1 MTQNL
6 TPNGQEATRKYR
18 KTRLASG
25 ARRLLSAV
33 LPAALVL
40 LACGGSSDDPA
51 ANACEPGRT
60 LACPCPGAADGV
72 QTCKADG
79 SAWNACE
86 CGAGGS
92 GAGGSGASGGSAGS
106 AQGGSSASGGSGA
119 SGGSAASGGS
129 GAAGGSSGNGGTAG
143 TASGGTSSGG
153 SAGAGNGCPTGRG
166 SEMVRISHPS
176 GDYCIDKTE
185 ATKGHYLQFRADK
198 DGDYSGQ
205 ASYCEWNVDYG
216 QGSCAPYNPT
226 DNLNLPAAC
235 MDWCDADAFCKW
247 AGKRLCGKV
256 GGGGNAY
263 GDADKQEWRNVCDA
277 AGPMIP
283 DDSCNG
289 ASPEP
294 AEVNNGDCRG
304 SQAGFEQLTHL
315 LGNVSEWVHECSVGF
330 LGNDEAP
337 NSSCGYY
344 GRSRADQ
351 QRDLS
356 CAGSSVPRTYATNTR
371 GVRCCATAEAN

>member
-1 MTQNL
+1 MTGNL
-6 TPNGQEATRKYR
+6 TPNGQEMAQKCS
-18 KTRLASG
+18 KTRLV
-25 ARRLLSAV
+25 ARARQLLSAV
-33 LPAALVL
+33 VPAALVL

-51 ANACEPGRT
+51 ANACEPGRS

-92 GAGGSGASGGSAGS
+92 GAGGSAGS

-129 GAAGGSSGNGGTAG
+129 GASGGSAASGGSGASGGDGGAAG

-185 ATKGHYLQFRADK
+185 ATKGHYAQFRADK

-216 QGSCAPYNPT
+216 QGNCAPYSPT
-226 DNLNLPAAC
+226 DNPNFPAAC

-247 AGKRLCGKV
+247 AGKRLCGKF
-256 GGGGNAY
+256 GGGGNA
-263 GDADKQEWRNVCDA
+263 DAYAPGNPQEWTGACEA
-277 AGPMIP
+277 ASPMLP
-283 DDSCNG
+283 EDSCN
-289 ASPEP
+289 A
-294 AEVNNGDCRG
+294 A
-304 SQAGFEQLTHL
+304 
-315 LGNVSEWVHECSVGF
+315 
-330 LGNDEAP
+330 
-337 NSSCGYY
+337 
-344 GRSRADQ
+344 
-351 QRDLS
+351 
-356 CAGSSVPRTYATNTR
+356 
-371 GVRCCATAEAN
+371 

>member
-1 MTQNL
+1 MTENVAPKDPEL
-6 TPNGQEATRKYR
+6 GKKARKPGHFARVGQL
-18 KTRLASG
+18 LAG
-25 ARRLLSAV
+25 IV
-33 LPAALVL
+33 PAALVL

-51 ANACEPGRT
+51 ANACEPGRS

-79 SAWNACE
+79 STWNACE
-86 CGAGGS
+86 CGGGS
-92 GAGGSGASGGSAGS
+92 GAGGSAGSGQGGSAGS
-106 AQGGSSASGGSGA
+106 TQGGSSASGGSGA
-119 SGGSAASGGS
+119 AGGSGGS
-129 GAAGGSSGNGGTAG
+129 GASGGNGGNGGTAG
-143 TASGGTSSGG
+143 SASGGTSSGG

-185 ATKGHYLQFRADK
+185 ATKGHYAQFRADK

-205 ASYCEWNVDYG
+205 ATYCEWNVDYG
-216 QGSCAPYNPT
+216 QGGCGFYDPV
-226 DNLNLPAAC
+226 DNLKLPAAC

-256 GGGGNAY
+256 GGGGNADKY
-263 GDADKQEWRNVCDA
+263 STADKQEWRNVCEA
-277 AGPMIP
+277 ASPMVP
-283 DDSCNG
+283 EGSCN
-289 ASPEP
+289 AWSPT
-294 AEVNNGDCRG
+294 AVEVDNGDCTG
-304 SQAGFEQLTHL
+304 SQPGFQPLTHL

-330 LGNDEAP
+330 LGDVEEP
-337 NSSCGYY
+337 NSSCRIY

-356 CAGSSVPRTYATNTR
+356 CAGSDNPRKDSTTSV
-371 GVRCCATAEAN
+371 GVRCCATAETN